1 MGEEDIGSY
10 VAIVLGMVILY
21 FAIMSNRKINA
32 DRNSKPV
39 EPIKPVEPT
48 EEPQTTFT
56 KEELAAAV
64 AKGIEEAKKKNTFG
78 LGGNLMKAGCSIM
91 VFQFAVVWLIVIAII
106 FYVLF
111 AA

>member
-48 EEPQTTFT
+48 EESQATFT
-56 KEELAAAV
+56 KEELAEAV
-64 AKGIEEAKKKNTFG
+64 AKGIEEAKKKNTGG
-78 LGGNLMKAGCSIM
+78 LGANLMKAGCSIM
-91 VFQFAVVWLIVIAII
+91 VFQFALVWLIVIAII

-111 AA
+111 GF